1 MPVARQVSGR
11 GSRPFGAARFRSEH
25 AQVLQE
31 SCFVIG
37 DLDELLELARIDL
50 APLYA
55 RLDSG
60 PECQHGDVLP
70 TDRVVSRG
78 DGSYHASKHVK

>member
-1 MPVARQVSGR
+1 
-11 GSRPFGAARFRSEH
+11 
-25 AQVLQE
+25 
-31 SCFVIG
+31 
-37 DLDELLELARIDL
+37 LLELARIDL

-60 PECQHGDVLP
+60 PECQPGDVLP

-78 DGSYHASKHVK
+78 DGPYHAAKHMK